1 MVQEP
6 IEKSQRRS
14 SILRGDASPAINKG
28 ISKGIVLWQERWLTR
43 SYPVHSGCLSHSGGE
58 TSVMSPLTP

>member
-1 MVQEP
+1 MKEGGIVLENGEESQCYRCQCNMVQEP

-28 ISKGIVLWQERWLTR
+28 ISKGIVL
-43 SYPVHSGCLSHSGGE
+43 
-58 TSVMSPLTP
+58 